1 MSKFKLMMSWLKCE
15 QSHYSFSSLFF
26 SAVPVM
32 LICQIQSLFVITF
45 PSQGDNCQTTPTT
58 INRSSSLQTTTA
70 HSLHLY
76 LVYCHKTRC
85 RRGSDSNVIS
95 RHIGCR
101 RPVVR
106 LLWHLHHL
114 KRPCSPLDIFSW
126 AFHALC
132 TYEAEY
138 SVVSPR
144 PQPVGQHSPPVSF
157 ASYAKSSGRLW
168 FAGAP
173 PSHSGGN
180 LLRELAGGAGF
191 PER

>member
-1 MSKFKLMMSWLKCE
+1 MSSPTTV
-15 QSHYSFSSLFF
+15 SLVCFF

-45 PSQGDNCQTTPTT
+45 PSQGANRQTTPTT
-58 INRSSSLQTTTA
+58 INRSSSLRTTTTTTTT

-76 LVYCHKTRC
+76 LVYCHNTRC

-114 KRPCSPLDIFSW
+114 KRPCSLLDIFSW
-126 AFHALC
+126 AFYALC
-132 TYEAEY
+132 THVAEY
-138 SVVSPR
+138 GVVSPPPPARR
-144 PQPVGQHSPPVSF
+144 PTSSPRFFCLLRKKQRKIVICWSPP
-157 ASYAKSSGRLW
+157 L
-168 FAGAP
+168 P
-173 PSHSGGN
+173 
-180 LLRELAGGAGF
+180 LRG
-191 PER
+191 